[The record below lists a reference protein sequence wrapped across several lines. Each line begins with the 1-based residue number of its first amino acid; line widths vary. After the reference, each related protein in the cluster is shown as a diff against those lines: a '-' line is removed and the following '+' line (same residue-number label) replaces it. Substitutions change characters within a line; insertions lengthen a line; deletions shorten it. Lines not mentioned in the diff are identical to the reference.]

1 MKLLQNVLLV
11 VVLAFYSSNLCAQNI
26 QWASKIISFS
36 SEYTDPLLSKEFK
49 AIHILG
55 RPSKYPKFQN
65 SPSAWQ
71 SLTPDNPTGEYIIVG
86 FDTTQFVKQV
96 AIFENF
102 GAGSISRIDALDDNN
117 KLYLLKEFPAGYA
130 KANGQVTYVQLPNQT
145 NYYVRG
151 IKISMNS
158 ERIKGFSQIDAV
170 AVSDADKSIEESI
183 RLLPESNANYFK
195 ENLGININSA
205 YNEICPV
212 VSPDGKKIFFTRWK
226 HPDNLGK
233 DKNQDIWFSTLKEDK
248 SWSKAQLFPSPINN
262 EENNAICGI
271 SLNGKTILLNNVY
284 GKDGSMEKGVSMSF
298 LLRTGDYSFPKALKI
313 INFKNRSEFSEYTLA
328 PNGKVLLMTT
338 ETKDSYGGKDIYV
351 SFLKTD
357 ETWTEPKN
365 IGPVVNTGESEST
378 PFIAPDGVT
387 MYFSS
392 SGHVGYG
399 NNDIFLTRRLD
410 DSFLNWSIPEN
421 VGPIVNTA
429 QWDGY
434 FSVSAQGDYAYFSSV
449 ENSLGAE
456 DIFRIKIPPKVKPLT
471 LIQINGT
478 VINEDSKEPILAK
491 VLIRGQALAD
501 SMSVDFD
508 PYNGDFSFMW
518 PAKKPF
524 LVEVKSKGFI
534 SKVERFDFSKESSFK
549 TVTRQ
554 YALSA
559 LQLNKQFNL
568 PTITFAQSKSELSP
582 ESFDEID
589 NIISILREN
598 PGFGILLEGH
608 TDNQGDWNENLKLS
622 LSRVES
628 VRDYLVLKGI
638 RKDRIKV
645 KGWGGTKP
653 IMSNKVEE
661 RRKFNRRVE
670 FTLYANE

>member
-1 MKLLQNVLLV
+1 
-11 VVLAFYSSNLCAQNI
+11 
-26 QWASKIISFS
+26 
-36 SEYTDPLLSKEFK
+36 
-49 AIHILG
+49 
-55 RPSKYPKFQN
+55 
-65 SPSAWQ
+65 
-71 SLTPDNPTGEYIIVG
+71 
-86 FDTTQFVKQV
+86 
-96 AIFENF
+96 
-102 GAGSISRIDALDDNN
+102 
-117 KLYLLKEFPAGYA
+117 
-130 KANGQVTYVQLPNQT
+130 
-145 NYYVRG
+145 
-151 IKISMNS
+151 
-158 ERIKGFSQIDAV
+158 
-170 AVSDADKSIEESI
+170 
-183 RLLPESNANYFK
+183 
-195 ENLGININSA
+195 
-205 YNEICPV
+205 
-212 VSPDGKKIFFTRWK
+212 
-226 HPDNLGK
+226 
-233 DKNQDIWFSTLKEDK
+233 
-248 SWSKAQLFPSPINN
+248 
-262 EENNAICGI
+262 
-271 SLNGKTILLNNVY
+271 
-284 GKDGSMEKGVSMSF
+284 
-298 LLRTGDYSFPKALKI
+298 
-313 INFKNRSEFSEYTLA
+313 
-328 PNGKVLLMTT
+328 
-338 ETKDSYGGKDIYV
+338 
-351 SFLKTD
+351 
-357 ETWTEPKN
+357 
-365 IGPVVNTGESEST
+365 
-378 PFIAPDGVT
+378 

-471 LIQINGT
+471 LIQMNGT

-653 IMSNKVEE
+653 IMSNMVEE

>member
-1 MKLLQNVLLV
+1 
-11 VVLAFYSSNLCAQNI
+11 
-26 QWASKIISFS
+26 
-36 SEYTDPLLSKEFK
+36 
-49 AIHILG
+49 
-55 RPSKYPKFQN
+55 
-65 SPSAWQ
+65 
-71 SLTPDNPTGEYIIVG
+71 
-86 FDTTQFVKQV
+86 
-96 AIFENF
+96 
-102 GAGSISRIDALDDNN
+102 
-117 KLYLLKEFPAGYA
+117 
-130 KANGQVTYVQLPNQT
+130 
-145 NYYVRG
+145 
-151 IKISMNS
+151 
-158 ERIKGFSQIDAV
+158 
-170 AVSDADKSIEESI
+170 
-183 RLLPESNANYFK
+183 
-195 ENLGININSA
+195 
-205 YNEICPV
+205 
-212 VSPDGKKIFFTRWK
+212 
-226 HPDNLGK
+226 
-233 DKNQDIWFSTLKEDK
+233 
-248 SWSKAQLFPSPINN
+248 
-262 EENNAICGI
+262 
-271 SLNGKTILLNNVY
+271 
-284 GKDGSMEKGVSMSF
+284 
-298 LLRTGDYSFPKALKI
+298 
-313 INFKNRSEFSEYTLA
+313 
-328 PNGKVLLMTT
+328 
-338 ETKDSYGGKDIYV
+338 
-351 SFLKTD
+351 
-357 ETWTEPKN
+357 
-365 IGPVVNTGESEST
+365 
-378 PFIAPDGVT
+378 
-387 MYFSS
+387 
-392 SGHVGYG
+392 
-399 NNDIFLTRRLD
+399 LD

-534 SKVERFDFSKESSFK
+534 SKVERFDFSRESSFK

-628 VRDYLVLKGI
+628 VRDYLLLKGI

-653 IMSNKVEE
+653 IMSNMVEE